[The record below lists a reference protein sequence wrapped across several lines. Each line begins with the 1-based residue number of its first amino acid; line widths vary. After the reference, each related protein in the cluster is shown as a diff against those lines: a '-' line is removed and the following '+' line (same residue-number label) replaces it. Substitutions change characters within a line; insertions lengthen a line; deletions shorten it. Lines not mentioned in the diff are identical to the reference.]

1 MTMTTS
7 DERRRSKRHDLVNL
21 DAVVVSVTPK
31 DGEPHRLSGH
41 AREVIIRSLSLGGVA
56 IEANIE
62 AHLPFDIE
70 LGSRITL
77 SFILP
82 HVTQIAR
89 VEAEV
94 VRTYRQV
101 GDNSLLHIYHDGSH
115 EVDMD
120 GDDELIFGMGL
131 RFIDMND
138 EVSRRLRDSIR
149 QLQEQLDEE

>member
-1 MTMTTS
+1 MPTS
-7 DERRRSKRHDLVNL
+7 EERRRNQRHDRVNL

-31 DGEPHRLSGH
+31 DGEPHQLSGH
-41 AREVIIRSLSLGGVA
+41 AREVTIRSLSLGGIA

-70 LGSRITL
+70 LGSHISL

-115 EVDMD
+115 EEGIDK
-120 GDDELIFGMGL
+120 DEELTFGMGL
-131 RFIDMND
+131 RFVDMTD
-138 EVSRRLRDSIR
+138 EVSQRLRESIR
-149 QLQEQLDEE
+149 KLQEQQEEE